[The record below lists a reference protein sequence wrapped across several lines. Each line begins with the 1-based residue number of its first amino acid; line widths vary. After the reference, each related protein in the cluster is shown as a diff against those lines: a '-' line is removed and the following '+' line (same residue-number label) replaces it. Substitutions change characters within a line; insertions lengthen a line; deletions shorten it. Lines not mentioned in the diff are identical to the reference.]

1 MIEKAIFAGGCFWCM
16 LPPFRKELGI
26 LTVTAGYTGGTETN
40 PTYED
45 VVRGKTG
52 HREAVEVAYE
62 SDKMTYENLV
72 QIFLQSID
80 PTDPE
85 GQFFDQSP
93 SYRTGIFYK
102 TPEEKEIAERKIRE
116 LDQSGRFDKPV
127 AVEILQAGPFYP
139 AEDYHQ
145 TYPEDYPDQFE
156 SYERN
161 SGRKDFIKKHWN
173 PEKDKEALR
182 EKLSPEAYYVTQE
195 NGTEAPFTGE
205 YNDEEREG
213 IYVDIVSGEPLFS
226 SKDKFHSGCGWPSFS
241 QPIEPAVVSEK
252 DDKTFG
258 MIRTEVRSNLADSHL
273 GHVFEDGPKEMTGLR
288 YCINSAALRFIPKDK
303 LLEEGYGSYL
313 KLFEE

>member
-1 MIEKAIFAGGCFWCM
+1 MIQKAIFAGGCFWCM

-26 LTVTAGYTGGTETN
+26 LSVIAGYTGGNEAD
-40 PTYED
+40 PTYEE

-52 HREAVEVAYE
+52 HREAVEVTYDSEKLAYE
-62 SDKMTYENLV
+62 KLV

-85 GQFFDQSP
+85 GQFFDQSL

-102 TPEEKEIAERKIRE
+102 TLEEKEIAERKVRE
-116 LDQSGRFDKPV
+116 LDQSGRFARPI
-127 AVEILQAGPFYP
+127 AVEILPAGAFYP

-161 SGRKDFIKKHWN
+161 SGRQDFIRRHWN
-173 PEKDKEALR
+173 LEKDKEILKN
-182 EKLSPEAYYVTQE
+182 KLSPEAYHVTQE
-195 NGTEAPFTGE
+195 NGTEVPFTGE
-205 YNDEEREG
+205 YNEEEREG

-241 QPIEPAVVSEK
+241 QPIESSVVTEK
-252 DDKTFG
+252 DDRSLG
-258 MIRTEVRSNLADSHL
+258 RIRTEVRSSYADSHL
-273 GHVFEDGPKEMTGLR
+273 GHVFEDGPQEMTGLR
-288 YCINSAALRFIPKDK
+288 YCINSASLRFIPKEK
-303 LLEEGYGSYL
+303 LLAEGYGSYL